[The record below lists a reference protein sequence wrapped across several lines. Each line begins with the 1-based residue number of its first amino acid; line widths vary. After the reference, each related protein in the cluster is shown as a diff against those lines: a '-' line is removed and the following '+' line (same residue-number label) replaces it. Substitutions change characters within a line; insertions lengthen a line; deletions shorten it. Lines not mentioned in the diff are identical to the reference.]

1 MDPDACIIAMTDAYK
16 ADDFDTFFEMRAAYS
31 EWIGKG
37 GHRASDD
44 SIRLLVSAV
53 EDAAASRV

>member
-1 MDPDACIIAMTDAYK
+1 MDPDACIIEMTNAYK
-16 ADDFDTFFEMRAAYS
+16 SDDFDTFFALRSDYS

-37 GHRASDD
+37 GHRATDD

-53 EDAAASRV
+53 EAAAGFA